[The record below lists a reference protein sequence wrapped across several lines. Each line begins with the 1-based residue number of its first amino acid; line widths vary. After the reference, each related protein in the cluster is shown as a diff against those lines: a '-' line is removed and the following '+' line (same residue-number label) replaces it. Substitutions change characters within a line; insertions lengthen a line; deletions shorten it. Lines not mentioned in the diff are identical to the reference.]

1 MSVVSQP
8 SKTTLTMA
16 EENQEIQVKTVER
29 ELVINARASEVDIA
43 LLEDKILVELHKEK
57 TNNQFAVGDV
67 YLGRVKKI
75 LPGLN
80 AAFVDVGYEKEAF
93 LHYLDL
99 GPQFRSLLKFK
110 NAVTSGNEAEMTMDK
125 FKLEPDIEKNGKIA
139 TMLNVGDLIP
149 VQIAKEPIST
159 KGPRISSEI
168 SFAGRYIVLVPF
180 SNRISVSQKIRSG
193 EERSRLKRLMQSIK
207 PNNYGVIIR
216 TVAEN
221 KKVADLDAD
230 LKTLIDKW
238 ERCIAEMTKMT
249 ASGRMVSEQDQT
261 TVMLR
266 DLLNESFNNIHVNDQ
281 TLYEDIKSYIQT
293 IAPQKAEIVKLY
305 KGKDPIFDNFGVSRQ
320 IKGLFG
326 KVVTIRNGVY
336 LIIEHTEAMHVIDV
350 NSGHRVNKENT
361 QEENALIVNIEA
373 AKEIAR
379 QLRLRDMGGIIIVDF
394 IDMHEAA
401 HRKQLFDV
409 LCQEM
414 ALDRAKH
421 TILPATKFGLIQ
433 ITRQRVRPATE
444 VQVQEKCPVCD
455 GEGKI
460 RPAILYID
468 EIENNL
474 KYLLLDQNENNI
486 TLQVHPFIGAYLTI
500 GWHSIR
506 RQWMRKYHK
515 KFKVQ
520 SMPEFHMLQY
530 NFQNANGDDIKI

>member
-1 MSVVSQP
+1 MS
-8 SKTTLTMA
+8 
-16 EENQEIQVKTVER
+16 EEHHNEQKTVER
-29 ELVINARASEVDIA
+29 ELVISSRASEVDIA
-43 LLEDKILVELHKEK
+43 LLEDKVLVELHKEK

-75 LPGLN
+75 LAGLN

-93 LHYLDL
+93 LHYFDL
-99 GPQFRSLLKFK
+99 GPQIRSLIKFK
-110 NAVTSGNEAEMTMDK
+110 NAALSESGRGLTMDK
-125 FKLEPDIEKNGKIA
+125 FKCEPDIDKSGKISSL
-139 TMLNVGDLIP
+139 LNVGDLIP

-159 KGPRISSEI
+159 KGPRISTEI
-168 SFAGRYIVLVPF
+168 SFAGRYLVLVPF

-193 EERSRLKRLMQSIK
+193 EERNRLKRLIQSIK

-230 LKTLIDKW
+230 LKSLIEKW
-238 ERCIAEMTKMT
+238 ERCISEIKKKT
-249 ASGRMVSEQDQT
+249 SIGRMVSEMDQT
-261 TVMLR
+261 SVMLR
-266 DLLNESFNNIHVNDQ
+266 DLLNESFNNIHVDDDS
-281 TLYEDIKSYIQT
+281 LFEEIRSYILT
-293 IAPQKAEIVKLY
+293 IAPQKADIVKLY
-305 KGKDPIFDNFGVSRQ
+305 KGKEPVFEAFGVDKQ

-361 QEENALIVNIEA
+361 QEENAIVVNIEA

-379 QLRLRDMGGIIIVDF
+379 QLRLRDMGGIIVIDF
-394 IDMHEAA
+394 IDMREAA
-401 HRKQLFDV
+401 HRKQLFDK
-409 LCQEM
+409 LTEEM
-414 ALDRAKH
+414 ARDRAKH

-460 RPAILYID
+460 RPAILFID
-468 EIENNL
+468 DIENNL

-486 TLQVHPFIGAYLTI
+486 TLQVHPFIYAYLTK
-500 GWHSIR
+500 GLFSIR
-506 RQWMRKYHK
+506 VKWMRKYRK
-515 KFKVQ
+515 FFKVK
-520 SMPEFHMLQY
+520 SVSNFHALQY